1 MRVNV
6 VSYVIRNEEIF
17 ILYILLSV
25 CPCGMTWLIILY
37 TIMTYMLHIVYSLL
51 RTSTIRLP

>member
-6 VSYVIRNEEIF
+6 VSYVIRNEEI
-17 ILYILLSV
+17 YILLSV
-25 CPCGMTWLIILY
+25 CPCGMTWLIILD